1 MKAQYFKN
9 FLTIL
14 ISLICLHDT
23 KLYFVHSMDY
33 TNCNKLWGVTQDA
46 NGKMLYKVGM
56 YMCVED
62 PYNIYKNAYSSQI
75 TPPLLLE
82 NPQPNNI
89 TVNNSNNTIQNV
101 TNISPKMENETK
113 NVSIINE
120 TFFKIDNKTL
130 NTSTTP
136 QIIPTTSTTTRQIT
150 TTPIIPTTTTVSP
163 TMSST
168 TTQQII
174 TTAQQTRTTLRTT
187 TKSQITYTEAFNKS
201 TNKTNKSYGF
211 TNLRSSADNEKQK
224 ETSKKDEVDVIL
236 IVVICCIVVIL
247 NIIGVIVYIKRKKDK
262 INKKKDQ
269 TKVQDEINTQDNPT
283 DKNIMKQEPKQI
295 KVKPNN
301 NIPLNKQHK
310 PPVNLSVDTNKGKE
324 LKLNH
329 KALTP
334 NTKQILNESEASIKN
349 WYKKTF
355 KNELKECGDDVPM
368 PPVSKVYP
376 LSQNKKQPNNKTTSS
391 NAPVLKKNVK
401 KLINVHE
408 MKIKE
413 AQRTNRNIPTNHY
426 NRQHN
431 VLGKPSSNQPP
442 NYQIQYLN
450 NRGQSSHQNNHFA
463 K

>member
-33 TNCNKLWGVTQDA
+33 TNCNKLWGVTQDD
-46 NGKMLYKVGM
+46 NGKMLYKIGM

-75 TPPLLLE
+75 APPLLLE

-101 TNISPKMENETK
+101 TNISPKIENETK

-130 NTSTTP
+130 NTSTVAQTTT
-136 QIIPTTSTTTRQIT
+136 IPFTTTRQI

-163 TMSST
+163 MSST

-174 TTAQQTRTTLRTT
+174 TTAQQTRTTPRTT

-211 TNLRSSADNEKQK
+211 TNLRSSSDNEKQK

-247 NIIGVIVYIKRKKDK
+247 NIIGVIVYVKRKKDK

-310 PPVNLSVDTNKGKE
+310 PPANLSVDTNKGKE

-355 KNELKECGDDVPM
+355 KNELKKCGDDVPM

-376 LSQNKKQPNNKTTSS
+376 LSQNKKQPTNKTSSS

-442 NYQIQYLN
+442 NYQIQYVN